1 MIGEASSTVMT
12 ASELAMIDVDQVE
25 AAVKV
30 IAPPVAA
37 FKVTS
42 PVIPAVLV
50 AGITATTVIVPAEPV
65 AGTKVKPAPTVI
77 NANSLLSTAIEV
89 ATLGVAANT
98 PPRSIPPHT
107 LMMVADVAAVSLDVD
122 ESPKIKSS
130 PVNDIE
136 PMLVDRV
143 DAAAMVT
150 APLAPAQPTSAT
162 TINPLAPLAVNE
174 AVKLMVLLLIILVNT
189 ASQVEAVAVTVI
201 EPAVAVPSSRVV
213 ESTPASNSSCG
224 IVPAVAVYAISL
236 IVTAVVEVPP
246 IVIPVMAVVTIELS
260 SALLM

>member
-1 MIGEASSTVMT
+1 VSDVTEIAGVVEAAVDDRVRAPALVMIGEASSTVMT

-42 PVIPAVLV
+42 PVILAVLV

-65 AGTKVKPAPTVI
+65 AGTKVKPEPTVI
-77 NANSLLSTAIEV
+77 NANSLLSTAIDV

-98 PPRSIPPHT
+98 PPSSMPPHT
-107 LMMVADVAAVSLDVD
+107 LVIVAEVAAVSLDVD

-130 PVNDIE
+130 PVNVIE

-143 DAAAMVT
+143 EPAPMVT
-150 APLAPAQPTSAT
+150 APVAPAQPTSAI
-162 TINPLAPLAVNE
+162 TINPLAPLAVNEEE

-189 ASQVEAVAVTVI
+189 ASENEAVAVTVI
-201 EPAVAVPSSRVV
+201 EAPVAVPSRRVV
-213 ESTPASNSSCG
+213 ESTPASKSSCG
-224 IVPAVAVYAISL
+224 IVPAV
-236 IVTAVVEVPP
+236 
-246 IVIPVMAVVTIELS
+246 
-260 SALLM
+260 